1 MTVNGGVEVGLH
13 LKLPGELPLAEAHEV
28 ASQVERAIAQAVPA
42 VVSVQTHLEP
52 LREAGPGERLAEA
65 DQRAVAGIVREL
77 TGEPPREVRFIETE
91 DGVLLFVTVRI
102 AGGSL
107 AEAHERASEIEERIR
122 AELPGGRRRRGAHR
136 AVKLC
141 MFSPKGADLQR
152 GWPGRIEG
160 DRVIQLAAQTLQSFF
175 TGGGKA
181 REHAEYPLAE
191 VELRPPVLHPPSV
204 RDFYAFEQH
213 VKTARAKR
221 GLEVP
226 EEWYRIPVFYFSN
239 PSVIYGPEAEIP
251 YPDGTN
257 ELDYE
262 LEVAA
267 VIGAD
272 GQIGGFT
279 IMNDWSAR
287 DVQREEMKV
296 GLGPA
301 KGKDFATSLGPVVVT
316 PDEFDGSSAVMV
328 ARVNGEERSRG
339 NLADLYHPWDRIVE
353 QAGRNTELWPGDILG
368 SGTVGTGCILE
379 HGDGRWL
386 QPGDEVEL
394 EVEGIGVLRNTI
406 GPR

>member
-1 MTVNGGVEVGLH
+1 MR
-13 LKLPGELPLAEAHEV
+13 LP
-28 ASQVERAIAQAVPA
+28 VP
-42 VVSVQTHLEP
+42 S
-52 LREAGPGERLAEA
+52 
-65 DQRAVAGIVREL
+65 
-77 TGEPPREVRFIETE
+77 
-91 DGVLLFVTVRI
+91 
-102 AGGSL
+102 
-107 AEAHERASEIEERIR
+107 
-122 AELPGGRRRRGAHR
+122 
-136 AVKLC
+136 
-141 MFSPKGADLQR
+141 
-152 GWPGRIEG
+152 
-160 DRVIQLAAQTLQSFF
+160 
-175 TGGGKA
+175 
-181 REHAEYPLAE
+181 
-191 VELRPPVLHPPSV
+191 PPSI

-213 VKTARAKR
+213 VKTARASR

-226 EEWYRIPVFYFSN
+226 DEWYRIPVFYFSN
-239 PSVIYGPEAEIP
+239 PSVIYGPEAVIP
-251 YPDGTN
+251 YPSDTN

-394 EVEGIGVLRNTI
+394 EVEGIGVLTNRVGKSAS
-406 GPR
+406 GPG